1 MKRTQILAC
10 LITVSALATPAAAQQ
25 YRWVDDKGRVQY
37 SDVPPPPSA
46 KGVEKKNLR
55 GSVVETSTMPF
66 ELSLAVKNAPVT
78 LYTSPTCTE
87 GCTMARSA
95 LNRRGVPFREV
106 QVWDEASNEE
116 LKKVAGSASV
126 PTLLVGRSV
135 QAGFEANAFDKLLD
149 TAGYPRNLPARSQAA
164 PPPPEGY
171 VAPGQRPPAAPATP
185 AGAQPASTDAGATA
199 AKPQ

>member
-1 MKRTQILAC
+1 M
-10 LITVSALATPAAAQQ
+10 SALATPASAQQ

-37 SDVPPPPSA
+37 SDVPPPASA
-46 KGVEKKNLR
+46 KGVEKKNFK
-55 GSVVETSTMPF
+55 GSVVDSGAIPY
-66 ELSLAVKNAPVT
+66 ELSLAMKNAPVT

-106 QVWDEASNEE
+106 QVWDEASNAE
-116 LKKVAGSASV
+116 LKKVAGNTFV
-126 PTLLVGRSV
+126 PTLVVGRSV
-135 QAGFEANAFDKLLD
+135 QTGFDPGAFERLLD
-149 TAGYPRNLPARSQAA
+149 SGSYPRNLPARSQAA

-171 VAPGQRPPAAPATP
+171 VAPGQRPPATPAAP
-185 AGAQPASTDAGATA
+185 AGAAPSEQPVATDAGATT